1 MLFATIVLVFLSAG
15 ARADDCKLN
24 NVFFSGKY
32 DFIDLSH
39 KFDQHTIYWPDMK
52 PFDFTKKIAET
63 GENYTWYA
71 ANEFEAG
78 EHGGTHMDAPYH
90 FYKPGKFVGE
100 LPLESLIVPL
110 IIVDISSRVNG
121 DPNFVLYKQHLDYM
135 LNNNDGK
142 PCMIIFKF
150 GWSQFYTDRK
160 KYLGVNERDG
170 TLNFPGL
177 SQEIAEWITTSYKNV
192 VGVGVDVASLD
203 PGSSTVFPVH
213 QQLMAAGL
221 FGMENVKLDT
231 HVPEYGCTGIALPM
245 KIAKGTGGP
254 LRLVAICPKQT
265 PTKF

>member
-1 MLFATIVLVFLSAG
+1 MDMDGNGDFAARTFALRGHRHGQDRCLHAADIGEAPVQDHGETALLGWCSSPPESWVL
-15 ARADDCKLN
+15 R
-24 NVFFSGKY
+24 
-32 DFIDLSH
+32 
-39 KFDQHTIYWPDMK
+39 
-52 PFDFTKKIAET
+52 
-63 GENYTWYA
+63 YA